1 MNYFESIL
9 LIQFL
14 VATMLSLGMSSTAR
28 EILEPLHD
36 LRLVGL
42 MLMLNF
48 ILAPGL
54 AWLLMRIIPLDQG
67 YATGLLLLGAAAGA
81 PFLPNLAK
89 TAHCDLH
96 LAVASVMLLT
106 AGTILFMPL
115 ALPLLVPGIKT
126 DPWSIA
132 RPLLLL
138 IVLPVAL
145 GMAVK
150 ALAARSARVTAPVLA
165 KLGTACLALLSVLLV
180 VHNVRGFLA
189 LVGTGAIAVMVLHIS
204 LVAVAGWLLGALKP
218 DAKGILCLGAGARN
232 FGAAFV
238 PAAELHDPN
247 VTNLLT
253 ASAIVSLL
261 GLFPLANWIGRRSP
275 SASHR

>member
-115 ALPLLVPGIKT
+115 ALPLLAPGIKT